1 MQVRKH
7 TQWGKT
13 QGTHTQWGKSQE
25 KAQGTTNGEVE
36 EQQ

>member
-25 KAQGTTNGEVE
+25 KAQGTANGEVE